1 MPQRDLRPCP
11 LRTSQ
16 IRRYVQTTEG
26 HHFSGPVTSIVT
38 APTWTLRSDCSRTWW
53 CRSACLRRTAT
64 TQGTRRTAERAGADA
79 CRRSRSGDLDAGG
92 RRKAHSGTD
101 PLPEVGHEASH
112 TFADRGSTCQSM
124 RVAPSGPK
132 GIDGGSGAATW
143 RRHSPSEVAVSGRF
157 WSGSTVL
164 SVLKEHSPGLPQRR
178 RTGTAHCTLFTPS
191 TGRPPANPLDSI
203 AIGSMSGDLH
213 APAEW
218 ILRDAENHARRAAPG
233 IGVTAELFAAVTAS
247 TLLSQAQDAGLV
259 VVGSRGVGGF
269 RGLLVGSV
277 SATLA
282 AHAPCPVIVVRPHR
296 QGTAFPASPRGQI
309 VVGVDGSEISTAA
322 VRFALQEAARRHVG
336 VVAVHTTMARRP
348 PTARP
353 QPSPIRSNSSYSTN
367 RWTTCVYAES
377 LFRPSSCTATQHRH

>member
-1 MPQRDLRPCP
+1 MAKTLTIRSRGLRPVLVGVDGSVCAQGALSWAAAEASYRHCP
-11 LRTSQ
+11 LH
-16 IRRYVQTTEG
+16 IVHAINWQT
-26 HHFSGPVTSIVT
+26 
-38 APTWTLRSDCSRTWW
+38 
-53 CRSACLRRTAT
+53 
-64 TQGTRRTAERAGADA
+64 AG
-79 CRRSRSGDLDAGG
+79 
-92 RRKAHSGTD
+92 
-101 PLPEVGHEASH
+101 
-112 TFADRGSTCQSM
+112 
-124 RVAPSGPK
+124 
-132 GIDGGSGAATW
+132 
-143 RRHSPSEVAVSGRF
+143 
-157 WSGSTVL
+157 
-164 SVLKEHSPGLPQRR
+164 
-178 RTGTAHCTLFTPS
+178 
-191 TGRPPANPLDSI
+191 NPLDSI

-348 PTARP
+348 
-353 QPSPIRSNSSYSTN
+353 SYGTPPAIADP
-367 RWTTCVYAES
+367 VEQQLFDES
-377 LFRPSSCTATQHRH
+377 LDHLRVRGIPLQTKLMHSHPAQALIDESADADLVVVGSHGRGGVADELLGSVSHAVLHHAACPVAVVHPKRARRTEAPPAHRNIRLAAVRGRYLKELQEESCVSSSPVPPA